1 VSSSDA
7 RKGLDLRL
15 SAEAQRYLAEV
26 EQRRLAVMANV
37 SRLPVA
43 ALIWGP
49 TPSGDSPVAQTRRLL
64 RDESLL
70 RNVRPMDG
78 SNRGQRMLLLESGV
92 RPGSLRTATGHSVNS
107 CASGLA
113 P

>member
-1 VSSSDA
+1 MSSSDA

-64 RDESLL
+64 RDELIGRGHLAQFSEELN
-70 RNVRPMDG
+70 RRRPALFHTAPAAVSCG
-78 SNRGQRMLLLESGV
+78 SG
-92 RPGSLRTATGHSVNS
+92 
-107 CASGLA
+107 
-113 P
+113 